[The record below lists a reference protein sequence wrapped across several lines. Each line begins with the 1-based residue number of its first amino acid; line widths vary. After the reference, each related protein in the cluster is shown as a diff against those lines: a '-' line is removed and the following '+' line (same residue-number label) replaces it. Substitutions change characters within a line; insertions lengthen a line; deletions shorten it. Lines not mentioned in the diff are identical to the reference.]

1 MSTGFYTFQLSSIES
16 SILLM
21 YQSQQ
26 KIRSQRKETPQP
38 QPEFDIHKPE
48 LTTQMPTLP
57 AVYPSPQPQTIPV
70 PFFKEDTPTMGGGI
84 EQRWTNEQIADFVR
98 KLGFLDAEKEGG
110 EKIKLFLHLN
120 TVSIFSFCL
129 FVHPVTYLSCL
140 SFLSHRLLTN

>member
-1 MSTGFYTFQLSSIES
+1 
-16 SILLM
+16 M

-26 KIRSQRKETPQP
+26 KIRSQRKQTPQP
-38 QPEFDIHKPE
+38 QPEFDIHKPV

-57 AVYPSPQPQTIPV
+57 AVYPSPQPQATPT
-70 PFFKEDTPTMGGGI
+70 PFFSKEDTPTMGGAI
-84 EQRWTNEQIADFVR
+84 EQRWANEQIADFVR

-120 TVSIFSFCL
+120 SVSILSLYL
-129 FVHPVTYLSCL
+129 FIHPMTFLSCL